1 MLVPQTAPPRW
12 LFRLQFRCRALTA
25 TLTRLK
31 PMHDDG
37 DARSR
42 DDAETDHTAVPSAS
56 SDGVTSAI
64 ASPTADP
71 RSDTARAPANPA
83 ADPRSDTAGDTAGS
97 DRARTVLVTG
107 ATGYVG
113 GRLVPRLLAAGA
125 SVRVLVRN
133 ADRIRGREWAERV
146 QVVTGDVH
154 DDDALRVALEGVDA
168 AYFLIHSM
176 HAGADFAERDRAA
189 AGGFAAAAAA
199 AGVSHVV
206 YLGGLLPAT
215 SDVSTHL
222 ASRAEVGDILRATVP
237 TTEFRAGPII
247 GSGSASFE
255 MIRYLTERL
264 PMMIAPRWIRND
276 VQPIAVRDVLS
287 YLVAALDT
295 GPLGVIDIG
304 ADRLSFLETMKV
316 YAEVRGLRRVITPVP
331 VLAPRLAALWVG
343 LVTPIPNRLAVPLI
357 RGIIHPV
364 VADLE
369 RARRHFPQIEPLPYR
384 AALRLAFQRIE
395 QGSVPTR
402 WSGALGRTVP
412 AYDVSE
418 AEGVIREVRSV
429 HVAASPDQVFAVLS
443 RLGGDRGWL
452 VWNWAWKLRG
462 AMDRV
467 AGGPGLRR
475 GRRHPEQL
483 LPGEA
488 LDFWRV
494 EIVRPPDLLRL
505 RAEMKVPGAAWL
517 EWATYGE
524 DGGTRLVQ
532 TATFAPRGLSGTLY
546 WYTLYPVHRSIFSG
560 LIRAIGR
567 TAVAAPPADGQPG
580 RGAERHQSGG

>member
-1 MLVPQTAPPRW
+1 MYDEGTAR
-12 LFRLQFRCRALTA
+12 
-25 TLTRLK
+25 TR
-31 PMHDDG
+31 G
-37 DARSR
+37 DAEP
-42 DDAETDHTAVPSAS
+42 DAAAAPAAMRADKTAASSAYKTPASSADETAASSADNPLAS
-56 SDGVTSAI
+56 SD
-64 ASPTADP
+64 DK
-71 RSDTARAPANPA
+71 PA
-83 ADPRSDTAGDTAGS
+83 ASSADKTPASSADKPAANSDGERAGEGRS
-97 DRARTVLVTG
+97 RTVLVTG

-125 SVRVLVRN
+125 TVRVLVRN
-133 ADRIRGREWAERV
+133 ADRIRGREWADRV
-146 QVVTGDVH
+146 GVVTGDVH
-154 DDDALRVALEGVDA
+154 DDEALRVALAGVDA

-206 YLGGLLPAT
+206 YLGGLLPGG

-276 VQPIAVRDVLS
+276 VQPIAIRDVLS
-287 YLVAALDT
+287 YLVAALDA
-295 GPLGVIDIG
+295 GPLGVVDIG

-364 VADLE
+364 VADLA
-369 RARRHFPQIEPLPYR
+369 RARRHFPDIEPLPYR
-384 AALRLAFQRIE
+384 DALRLAFQRVE
-395 QGSVPTR
+395 QGAVPTR
-402 WSGALGRTVP
+402 WSGALGGTAP
-412 AYDVSE
+412 AYDMSE

-429 HVAASPDQVFAVLS
+429 HVAASPETVFNVLS

-475 GRRHPEQL
+475 GRRDPSQL
-483 LPGEA
+483 LAGEA

-494 EIVRPPDLLRL
+494 EIVQPPNLLRL

-517 EWATYGE
+517 EWATYEE

-567 TAVAAPPADGQPG
+567 AAADTPAGG
-580 RGAERHQSGG
+580 RRDNAAEG